1 VRLPRDMLARQLLYE
16 QLVRECTA
24 SRADRFKMY
33 QILRNYF
40 LFGTESANG
49 APYNKIASTVETLSS
64 FIYSPDTMRFS
75 LHLGTEASSDEVH
88 KAVPLSREVT
98 EQWRVSR
105 THILFGLGL
114 RWSMVFGVM
123 LLKHMWSEKR
133 VRSYLVEPHQFG
145 VLREDVMDLADQ
157 EAFTHHYTITR
168 TQLEKNL
175 EGNPRKASI
184 MARVGAVS
192 GETLPPLASG
202 LSRLLLG
209 SPVGGIPGS
218 LARPGQT
225 SGFLSGMGQ
234 GPGYDYAPKIKAEL
248 VDMCDLYV
256 WDDEITDYQVVTR
269 AGPDVIIFD
278 RPSHWMGH
286 VQGLAPFV
294 PIRPEF
300 NLYDYF
306 WGDAFVAR
314 LTWLQDWRTERMYQ
328 IRQLIT
334 RQFDPPM
341 TMTGGVGIAEEKFLA
356 YGIPGSRL
364 SMSMPQGK
372 IDVHAPQLPTDVF
385 AELTQIDSMFEDRAG
400 LGHVLQ
406 GKGESGVRS
415 RGQADL
421 MARLGSSRPKE
432 RAIAAEESAEESA
445 GNILRLVQDHS
456 DQRFQCMIPGKPEP
470 LTFIAEQFTRD
481 YEVKVDGHSSSP
493 IFIED
498 RKHDATTLHEAGAI
512 DLETLL
518 DMYDP
523 PNLQDLKE
531 RLKVLEQKRAAQHQD
546 ELQAGIQPKGKR
558 K

>member
-1 VRLPRDMLARQLLYE
+1 MRLPRDMLARQLLYE

-202 LSRLLLG
+202 L
-209 SPVGGIPGS
+209 
-218 LARPGQT
+218 
-225 SGFLSGMGQ
+225 
-234 GPGYDYAPKIKAEL
+234 
-248 VDMCDLYV
+248 
-256 WDDEITDYQVVTR
+256 
-269 AGPDVIIFD
+269 
-278 RPSHWMGH
+278 
-286 VQGLAPFV
+286 
-294 PIRPEF
+294 
-300 NLYDYF
+300 
-306 WGDAFVAR
+306 
-314 LTWLQDWRTERMYQ
+314 
-328 IRQLIT
+328 
-334 RQFDPPM
+334 
-341 TMTGGVGIAEEKFLA
+341 
-356 YGIPGSRL
+356 
-364 SMSMPQGK
+364 
-372 IDVHAPQLPTDVF
+372 
-385 AELTQIDSMFEDRAG
+385 
-400 LGHVLQ
+400 
-406 GKGESGVRS
+406 
-415 RGQADL
+415 
-421 MARLGSSRPKE
+421 
-432 RAIAAEESAEESA
+432 
-445 GNILRLVQDHS
+445 
-456 DQRFQCMIPGKPEP
+456 
-470 LTFIAEQFTRD
+470 
-481 YEVKVDGHSSSP
+481 
-493 IFIED
+493 
-498 RKHDATTLHEAGAI
+498 
-512 DLETLL
+512 
-518 DMYDP
+518 
-523 PNLQDLKE
+523 
-531 RLKVLEQKRAAQHQD
+531 
-546 ELQAGIQPKGKR
+546 
-558 K
+558 